1 MKTVEMPDNVR
12 EYFESGPRTIKK
24 VIANEDYTLT
34 IYFDNEEVRVYDLS
48 DNLYGVFEIL
58 KNKVKF
64 KKVFIDECGNIAW
77 DIDENIDSSIHWN
90 NRIDLCADSVY
101 LASNPFN

>member
-1 MKTVEMPDNVR
+1 MPDNVR
-12 EYFESGPRTIKK
+12 EYFASGPRTIKK

-64 KKVFIDECGNIAW
+64 KKVFIDESGNIAW